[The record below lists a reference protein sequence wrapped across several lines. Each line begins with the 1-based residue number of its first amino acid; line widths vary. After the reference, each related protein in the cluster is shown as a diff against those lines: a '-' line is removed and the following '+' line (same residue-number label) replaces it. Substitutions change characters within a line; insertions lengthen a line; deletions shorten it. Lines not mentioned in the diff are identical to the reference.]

1 MLQKILQ
8 ELAIVF
14 ENYISISL
22 VNVPIHW
29 KRKRRDIIYTEG
41 KRKKKDSKVGDEISR
56 DVFLEQKWNLSNPL
70 GNYLINSPDVIEN
83 CIVRA

>member
-29 KRKRRDIIYTEG
+29 KRKRRDIIYTEE
-41 KRKKKDSKVGDEISR
+41 KKEKDSKVGDEISR
-56 DVFLEQKWNLSNPL
+56 DVFLEQK
-70 GNYLINSPDVIEN
+70 
-83 CIVRA
+83 

>member
-56 DVFLEQKWNLSNPL
+56 DVFLGQK
-70 GNYLINSPDVIEN
+70 
-83 CIVRA
+83 

>member
-41 KRKKKDSKVGDEISR
+41 KRKKKILRMETKYRETSFWGKNEI
-56 DVFLEQKWNLSNPL
+56 
-70 GNYLINSPDVIEN
+70 YLIP
-83 CIVRA
+83 

>member
-29 KRKRRDIIYTEG
+29 KRKRRDIIYTER

-56 DVFLEQKWNLSNPL
+56 DVFLGQK
-70 GNYLINSPDVIEN
+70 
-83 CIVRA
+83 

>member
-29 KRKRRDIIYTEG
+29 KRERRDIIYTEE
-41 KRKKKDSKVGDEISR
+41 KKKDSKVGDEISR
-56 DVFLEQKWNLSNPL
+56 DVFLEQK
-70 GNYLINSPDVIEN
+70 
-83 CIVRA
+83 

>member
-29 KRKRRDIIYTEG
+29 KRKRRDIIYTEE
-41 KRKKKDSKVGDEISR
+41 KKKDSKVGDEISR
-56 DVFLEQKWNLSNPL
+56 DVFLGQK
-70 GNYLINSPDVIEN
+70 
-83 CIVRA
+83 

>member
-41 KRKKKDSKVGDEISR
+41 KKKDSKVGDEISR
-56 DVFLEQKWNLSNPL
+56 DVFLEQK
-70 GNYLINSPDVIEN
+70 
-83 CIVRA
+83 

>member
-29 KRKRRDIIYTEG
+29 KRKRRDIIYTEE
-41 KRKKKDSKVGDEISR
+41 KKKDSKVGDEISR
-56 DVFLEQKWNLSNPL
+56 DVFLEQK
-70 GNYLINSPDVIEN
+70 
-83 CIVRA
+83 